1 LTAVVKFKT
10 RTQLQQYD
18 DMKLCVVPNRLLIGC
33 CRNTRGRKA
42 NLVLYTD
49 DDANDLSDLGI
60 GASGKSNINEEF
72 EHAIYQ
78 KVS

>member
-1 LTAVVKFKT
+1 MLFLTDISFVV
-10 RTQLQQYD
+10 D
-18 DMKLCVVPNRLLIGC
+18 
-33 CRNTRGRKA
+33 RNSRGRKA

-60 GASGKSNINEEF
+60 GASGKSNTSEDY
-72 EHAIYQ
+72 EHDVYQ

>member
-1 LTAVVKFKT
+1 MLFLTDSSLVV
-10 RTQLQQYD
+10 D
-18 DMKLCVVPNRLLIGC
+18 
-33 CRNTRGRKA
+33 RNTRGRMA

-60 GASGKSNINEEF
+60 GASGKRRTSEEF
-72 EHAIYQ
+72 EHDVYQ